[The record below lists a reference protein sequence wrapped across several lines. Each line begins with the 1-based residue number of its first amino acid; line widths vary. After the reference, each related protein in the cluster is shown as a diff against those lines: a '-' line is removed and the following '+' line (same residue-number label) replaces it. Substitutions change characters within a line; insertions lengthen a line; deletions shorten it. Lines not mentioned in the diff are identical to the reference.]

1 MENYYWP
8 GDYCSWSNSQGEAAA
23 ALQYHMYHPAA
34 AGNPWGPPYGGA
46 AASSRSHSE
55 AEKRRR
61 DRINA
66 QLATLRKL
74 IPKSEKMDKAA
85 LLGHVV
91 EHVREQ
97 GKIAKEVS
105 KSSTVPAETDEITI
119 DQLND
124 DVQTS
129 SSMDGRRIYFRASI
143 CCGDRPKLFAEID
156 GAVKGLGLTIH
167 KADITSIGGRM
178 KSNLVLCTNYS
189 DDSNNN
195 NNSNN
200 NSAGKNTCP
209 ESVKQSIKLALSRV
223 VISAGSSGYS
233 ARSKR
238 QRFFYPNYC

>member
-8 GDYCSWSNSQGEAAA
+8 GEYGSWGNSQGETAAAA

-34 AGNPWGPPYGGA
+34 AGTPWGPPYGGSA
-46 AASSRSHSE
+46 GSSRSHSE

-74 IPKSEKMDKAA
+74 IPESEKMDKAA

-119 DQLND
+119 EQLND

-129 SSMDGRRIYFRASI
+129 SSMDGRSIYFRASI
-143 CCGDRPKLFAEID
+143 CCDDRPKLFAEID
-156 GAVKGLGLTIH
+156 GAVTGLGLTIH
-167 KADITSIGGRM
+167 KADITTIGGRM

-200 NSAGKNTCP
+200 SAVTD
-209 ESVKQSIKLALSRV
+209 SIKQSLKLALSRV

-238 QRFFYPNYC
+238 QRFFYPNYH